1 MGVGLFLMDCFSW
14 PTTPLPW
21 DLPFIYQTHSI
32 RKYITLAKTWCAS
45 HKDLSSFYIC
55 DNKDVFKDWFKDILI
70 FWREKYQY
78 SEPFSA
84 TWHPEFFGLFHLVK
98 NLFSFTS
105 NMKRSQV
112 DKKRVFVFVL
122 IFLRLSILDIT
133 PSDQN
138 YDHHHHHHHDH
149 HHQGLLNMRLL
160 NAPRPLPPRR
170 TNLLPQHRQLSVL
183 IINHDHHQQ
192 YKICSHKYVLIICS
206 HKICSHQSWSSP
218 AI

>member
-1 MGVGLFLMDCFSW
+1 MINEKFFMGVGLFLMDCFSW

-98 NLFSFTS
+98 NLLSFTS

-112 DKKRVFVFVL
+112 DKKRAFAFPHFPEA
-122 IFLRLSILDIT
+122 IN
-133 PSDQN
+133 PW
-138 YDHHHHHHHDH
+138 HD
-149 HHQGLLNMRLL
+149 
-160 NAPRPLPPRR
+160 PIW
-170 TNLLPQHRQLSVL
+170 S
-183 IINHDHHQQ
+183 
-192 YKICSHKYVLIICS
+192 K
-206 HKICSHQSWSSP
+206 SSP
-218 AI
+218 SSSSSSSPPGSP